1 MKIEVRRQDDIAIA
15 ALEGRLQHGVGD
27 VALRD
32 LVNDL
37 LSDGRTKILLDLSRV
52 PSIDS
57 SGIGELVAGLKIAEE
72 LGAQI
77 KILQISDGVRHVL
90 DISQILPLFQIF
102 QSEAEAIAAFTSE

>member
-1 MKIEVRRQDDIAIA
+1 MKIELRANGDVSIA

-27 VALRD
+27 IALRD

-57 SGIGELVAGLKIAEE
+57 SGIGELVASLKVAEE
-72 LGAQI
+72 LDAQI
-77 KILQISDGVRHVL
+77 KILQLSDGVRHVL
-90 DISQILPLFQIF
+90 DISHILPLFQIYHD
-102 QSEAEAIAAFTSE
+102 EDEAIAAFAG